1 MSRSAKVNHVILII
15 FDDIRAEHI
24 FSWIKEGKLPN
35 LAELVNRG
43 ISCQNCV
50 TSYPSVTL
58 PCYADIITGSNS
70 GYFPEEGSGVPNYHW
85 LERMDPPQEKRK
97 PPKIHKYIDRR
108 DINKL
113 NKDIG
118 LNVKTIF
125 EQALDGNLLSVANI
139 LYRGSYL
146 VSPKEYKV
154 DLIFTKL
161 VDVFRNPR
169 DCFSINETPI
179 ISVVYIPQTD
189 DLMHSKG
196 FDHPDYIKLVL
207 NCDEYIGSLIQGLK
221 DLGYYEDTAICVTTD
236 HGNYKAPKIFDLE
249 PFFQSEG
256 LIPYNPKKGTGDFD
270 ANLGGIGL
278 FNFRGDTWF
287 HHPTVDQLKKYKSTG
302 IGNKNLD
309 LFETI
314 WKIPGVKL
322 MYHKDDD
329 NTAKKGI
336 INIESRDI
344 KTGKVLKSKIEYNGT
359 GKNQK
364 TKYIFDEEDVFGY
377 IKNEESN
384 KLLDDKP
391 HTIEEWIP
399 GTLHTNFINIV
410 DQLPRHFKN
419 PRSCDIMISTGGEY
433 CFNYAHGST
442 QGTSHY
448 THDIAKGTSMLVPLI
463 IGGSLDI
470 PNLQLDYCKTTDIV
484 PTLLD
489 LLGKKP
495 HSSVIGKSVLSYKQR

>member
-1 MSRSAKVNHVILII
+1 NHVILII

-35 LAELVNRG
+35 ITELAKEG

-85 LERMDPPQEKRK
+85 LDRQVPTQEKKK
-97 PPKIHKYIDRR
+97 PPKIHNYSDRR

-113 NKDIG
+113 NRDIG
-118 LNVKTIF
+118 SNIKTIF
-125 EQALDGNLLSVANI
+125 EQASNGNLLSVANI

-154 DLIFTKL
+154 DLIFTKI
-161 VDVFRNPR
+161 VEVFRNPS
-169 DCFSINETPI
+169 DTFSINEAPI
-179 ISVVYIPQTD
+179 ISVVNIPQTD
-189 DLMHSKG
+189 DLMHAKG
-196 FDHPDYIKLVL
+196 FDHPDYINLVL
-207 NCDEYIGSLIQGLK
+207 NCDKYVGSLIQGLK

-236 HGNYKAPKIFDLE
+236 HGNYKAQKVFDLE
-249 PFFQSEG
+249 PFFKGEG
-256 LIPYNPKKGTGDFD
+256 LIPYNPKTGTGDFD
-270 ANLGGIGL
+270 ANLGGIGF

-287 HHPTVDQLKKYKSTG
+287 HHPTIDQLNKYKSTG
-302 IGNKNLD
+302 KGNLD

-322 MYHKDDD
+322 MYYADDD
-329 NTAKKGI
+329 NTAKNGT
-336 INIESRDI
+336 INIKFRDM
-344 KTGKVLKSKIEYNGT
+344 KTGKVVTAKVEYEGT
-359 GKNQK
+359 GRNQR

-377 IKNEESN
+377 INNEESSV
-384 KLLDDKP
+384 LLDNKP
-391 HTIEEWIP
+391 HTIDEWIP
-399 GTLHTNFINIV
+399 ATLHTNFINLV

-419 PRSCDIMISTGGEY
+419 PRSCDIMVSTLGEY
-433 CFNYAHGST
+433 CYNYEHGKT
-442 QGTSHY
+442 TGTSHY
-448 THDIAKGTSMLVPLI
+448 THDIANRSSMLVPLI
-463 IGGSLDI
+463 IGGSLKI
-470 PNLQLDYCKTTDIV
+470 PKMELDYCKTTDIV

-489 LLGKKP
+489 LLGEKP
-495 HSSVIGKSVLSYKQR
+495 HSSVIGRSVLSYK